1 MRLRWHRPY
10 EMLSSYLRNLGGWTH
25 GAALPIAAA
34 WKAEKVLPVVGGLI
48 LVTTLISF
56 SQS

>member
-1 MRLRWHRPY
+1 MQMRLRWHRRYGTVSVDIRNFGEWPY
-10 EMLSSYLRNLGGWTH
+10 

-48 LVTTLISF
+48 LLVPLISF
-56 SQS
+56 